1 MGGEEEKWR
10 RALLK
15 KLRSAAGVKAR
26 IDAKDQSLQKSQ
38 LGKGTATV
46 LEDLTSQCVKAGL
59 GRDGPEIR
67 DALAKGADEGR
78 AAMAAAKARGPDGP
92 EGQRAERKRERA
104 AALASALNASGGGGG
119 RDGASNGGDAKR
131 PKRDDNAGTAG
142 TGSKH
147 AHGECK
153 RATWALHALA
163 KAPTDAASIANAAKA
178 LAHHKSIAAV
188 DALLASVA
196 LWSAAKLRAGADG
209 GAEWG
214 ADTAVRRELT
224 RAASGVA
231 SRVSDLADAFDARGV
246 SNALWALAT
255 LHSVPGGVD
264 ADAGHAATK
273 ALIKALNGTLKD
285 ACNAR
290 DAANALWG
298 CAKMRC
304 GLSPETVKV
313 LSSAVCIDTSD
324 VGEASMALWAI
335 ASMRSDGTLAH
346 GPARAAA
353 VHVASSLSDKV
364 GKWEKGKVDARVT
377 ANASWAA
384 SKLIEVRDASDSTA
398 SDALQAVLEGLVRR
412 FISAASEAGPAF
424 QLESPRAAAQLVA
437 AHLAL
442 GGGASAVI
450 PLINQGLKSCVT
462 KGRKEMEK
470 EAKQRAAQNGK
481 EDATVRVQ
489 KPTDDDL
496 AALCEAAERCGPS
509 AGIEKN
515 WLRSAVNA
523 ACTARAGDPAA
534 LGWRAAGRLEHCVFS
549 VLNIGPASAQL
560 DKGRCDRDDVA
571 VVERLLRAG
580 AAAAKSAD
588 AGRLAIEN
596 GAAACLLNT
605 AKDGPCSGG
614 SVDASKGGNNGDAR
628 VLCVDDT
635 HRLLSF
641 GLRERGWSVT
651 NWNRFTR
658 RDRRGAPWPPA
669 VRLPFDAATIRLPPT
684 KAAFAMAATAVAAR
698 VKAGGIVWVYGAD
711 REGVRGCVS
720 DLPNGLFERCVVVH
734 TENQKPDGSSSDGS
748 SHGTP
753 VEDSTGGFAALR
765 CVRTDRDPSADVAA
779 DDESGFKSRSNLR
792 LELPGHRAHDVDG
805 WVTYPGLFAGG
816 GLDVMTDFLLQTMT
830 ASKTCALG
838 GGGGGNGGDEVLS
851 ALDFCSGSGTLAAA
865 VRFVRPSARLT
876 LLDADAVAMLAAR
889 ENLSVVRDGSSSAS
903 GSFQPATFVL
913 SDGWTGLADD
923 EKFDLVVSNPPV
935 HLGLRPEFTVL
946 SDMIAGFE
954 ERLNP
959 GGEAWFVAQR
969 YVPIAGICAELGG
982 LAASVTCAGVNEKF
996 AAWTVRKPGGDAS
1009 LPEAKTPKKDKKEKK
1024 EKKEK
1029 SAKKEKKEKS
1039 AKKEKKEKSAKK
1051 EKR

>member
-1 MGGEEEKWR
+1 MGGDEEKWR

-38 LGKGTATV
+38 LGKGTAKGI
-46 LEDLTSQCVKAGL
+46 EDLTSQCVKAGL

-104 AALASALNASGGGGG
+104 AALASLASTSGGGGG

-313 LSSAVCIDTSD
+313 LSVAVCIDTSD

-353 VHVASSLSDKV
+353 ADVASSLSDKV

-384 SKLIEVRDASDSTA
+384 SKLIEAGDASDSTA

-442 GGGASAVI
+442 GGGAKAVM
-450 PLINQGLKSCVT
+450 PLINRASRRDEKRWRRRRNNEQ
-462 KGRKEMEK
+462 RRME
-470 EAKQRAAQNGK
+470 R
-481 EDATVRVQ
+481 R
-489 KPTDDDL
+489 
-496 AALCEAAERCGPS
+496 
-509 AGIEKN
+509 
-515 WLRSAVNA
+515 
-523 ACTARAGDPAA
+523 
-534 LGWRAAGRLEHCVFS
+534 
-549 VLNIGPASAQL
+549 
-560 DKGRCDRDDVA
+560 
-571 VVERLLRAG
+571 
-580 AAAAKSAD
+580 
-588 AGRLAIEN
+588 
-596 GAAACLLNT
+596 
-605 AKDGPCSGG
+605 
-614 SVDASKGGNNGDAR
+614 
-628 VLCVDDT
+628 
-635 HRLLSF
+635 
-641 GLRERGWSVT
+641 
-651 NWNRFTR
+651 TR
-658 RDRRGAPWPPA
+658 RFASRNRR
-669 VRLPFDAATIRLPPT
+669 TT
-684 KAAFAMAATAVAAR
+684 T
-698 VKAGGIVWVYGAD
+698 
-711 REGVRGCVS
+711 
-720 DLPNGLFERCVVVH
+720 
-734 TENQKPDGSSSDGS
+734 
-748 SHGTP
+748 
-753 VEDSTGGFAALR
+753 
-765 CVRTDRDPSADVAA
+765 
-779 DDESGFKSRSNLR
+779 SRR
-792 LELPGHRAHDVDG
+792 
-805 WVTYPGLFAGG
+805 
-816 GLDVMTDFLLQTMT
+816 
-830 ASKTCALG
+830 
-838 GGGGGNGGDEVLS
+838 
-851 ALDFCSGSGTLAAA
+851 
-865 VRFVRPSARLT
+865 SARLPSG
-876 LLDADAVAMLAAR
+876 ADLQR
-889 ENLSVVRDGSSSAS
+889 ELKRIGSD
-903 GSFQPATFVL
+903 P
-913 SDGWTGLADD
+913 
-923 EKFDLVVSNPPV
+923 
-935 HLGLRPEFTVL
+935 R
-946 SDMIAGFE
+946 
-954 ERLNP
+954 
-959 GGEAWFVAQR
+959 
-969 YVPIAGICAELGG
+969 
-982 LAASVTCAGVNEKF
+982 
-996 AAWTVRKPGGDAS
+996 
-1009 LPEAKTPKKDKKEKK
+1009 
-1024 EKKEK
+1024 
-1029 SAKKEKKEKS
+1029 
-1039 AKKEKKEKSAKK
+1039 
-1051 EKR
+1051 

>member
-1 MGGEEEKWR
+1 MGGDEEKWR

-38 LGKGTATV
+38 LGKGTAKGI
-46 LEDLTSQCVKAGL
+46 EDLTSQCVKAGL

-104 AALASALNASGGGGG
+104 AALASLASTSGGGGG

-231 SRVSDLADAFDARGV
+231 SRVPELVDAFDARGA

-384 SKLIEVRDASDSTA
+384 TKLIEVGDASDSTA

-470 EAKQRAAQNGK
+470 EAKQRAAQTGK
-481 EDATVRVQ
+481 EGDATVRVQ

-509 AGIEKN
+509 AEIEKN

-523 ACTARAGDPAA
+523 ACTARVGDPAA

-549 VLNIGPASAQL
+549 VLDIGPASAQL

-588 AGRLAIEN
+588 AGRLATEN

-614 SVDASKGGNNGDAR
+614 SVDASKSGNNGDAR

-711 REGVRGCVS
+711 REGVRGCAS

-734 TENQKPDGSSSDGS
+734 TANPPSAGSSSDGS
-748 SHGTP
+748 PHGTP

-779 DDESGFKSRSNLR
+779 DDASGFKSRSNLR

-838 GGGGGNGGDEVLS
+838 GGRGGNGGDEVLS

-865 VRFVRPSARLT
+865 VRFVRPHARLT

-889 ENLSVVRDGSSSAS
+889 ENLSVVRDGSSSGV

-996 AAWTVRKPGGDAS
+996 AAWTVRKPPGGDAS
-1009 LPEAKTPKKDKKEKK
+1009 LPEGFQTPKSDRKEKSVKKEKSAKKEKK

-1029 SAKKEKKEKS
+1029 SAKKEKKEK
-1039 AKKEKKEKSAKK
+1039 
-1051 EKR
+1051 R

>member
-92 EGQRAERKRERA
+92 EGQRGERKRERA

-131 PKRDDNAGTAG
+131 PKRDDNAGTGG

-178 LAHHKSIAAV
+178 LAHHKSIAGV

-231 SRVSDLADAFDARGV
+231 SRVSDLVDAFDARGV

-313 LSSAVCIDTSD
+313 LSVAVCIDTSD

-412 FISAASEAGPAF
+412 FVSAASEAGPAF

-470 EAKQRAAQNGK
+470 EAKQRAQQNGK

-523 ACTARAGDPAA
+523 ACTARVGDPAA

-549 VLNIGPASAQL
+549 VLDIGPASAQL

-614 SVDASKGGNNGDAR
+614 SVDASKGGGSDDAR

-711 REGVRGCVS
+711 REGVRGCAS
-720 DLPNGLFERCVVVH
+720 DLPTGLFERCVVVH

-748 SHGTP
+748 PHGSSH

-838 GGGGGNGGDEVLS
+838 GGRGGNGGDEVLS

-865 VRFVRPSARLT
+865 VRFVRPHARLT

-889 ENLSVVRDGSSSAS
+889 ENLSVVRDGSSSGV

-996 AAWTVRKPGGDAS
+996 AAWTVLKPPGGDAS
-1009 LPEAKTPKKDKKEKK
+1009 LPEGFQTPKSDRKEKSAKKEKK

-1029 SAKKEKKEKS
+1029 SAKKEKKEK
-1039 AKKEKKEKSAKK
+1039 
-1051 EKR
+1051 R

>member
-1 MGGEEEKWR
+1 MGGDEEKWR

-38 LGKGTATV
+38 LGKGTAKGI
-46 LEDLTSQCVKAGL
+46 EDLTRQCVKAGL

-104 AALASALNASGGGGG
+104 AALASLASTSGGGGG

-231 SRVSDLADAFDARGV
+231 SRVPELVDAFDARGA

-353 VHVASSLSDKV
+353 ADVASSLSDKV

-384 SKLIEVRDASDSTA
+384 SKLIEAGDASDSTA

-412 FISAASEAGPAF
+412 FVSAASEAGPAF

-481 EDATVRVQ
+481 EGDATVRVQ

-588 AGRLAIEN
+588 AGRLATEN

-614 SVDASKGGNNGDAR
+614 SVDASKGGGSGDAR

-711 REGVRGCVS
+711 REGVRGCAS

-734 TENQKPDGSSSDGS
+734 TANPPSAGSSSDGS
-748 SHGTP
+748 PHGTP

-838 GGGGGNGGDEVLS
+838 GGRGGNGRDEVLS

-865 VRFVRPSARLT
+865 VRFVRPHARLT

-889 ENLSVVRDGSSSAS
+889 ENLSVVRDGSSSGV

-996 AAWTVRKPGGDAS
+996 AAWTVRKPPGGDAS
-1009 LPEAKTPKKDKKEKK
+1009 LPEGFQTPKSDRKEKSVKKEKSAKKEKK

-1029 SAKKEKKEKS
+1029 SAKKEKKEK
-1039 AKKEKKEKSAKK
+1039 
-1051 EKR
+1051 R

>member
-1 MGGEEEKWR
+1 MGGDEEKWR

-38 LGKGTATV
+38 LGKGTAKGI
-46 LEDLTSQCVKAGL
+46 EDLTRQCVEAGL

-104 AALASALNASGGGGG
+104 AALASLASTSGGGGG

-131 PKRDDNAGTAG
+131 PKRDDNAGTGGA
-142 TGSKH
+142 GSKH

-178 LAHHKSIAAV
+178 LAHHKSIAGV

-231 SRVSDLADAFDARGV
+231 SRVSDLVNAFDARGA

-313 LSSAVCIDTSD
+313 LSVAVCIDTSD

-384 SKLIEVRDASDSTA
+384 SKLIEVGDASDSTA

-412 FISAASEAGPAF
+412 FVSAASEAGPAF
-424 QLESPRAAAQLVA
+424 QLEYPRAAAQLVA

-470 EAKQRAAQNGK
+470 EAKQRAQQNGTG
-481 EDATVRVQ
+481 DATVRVQ

-509 AGIEKN
+509 AEIEKN

-523 ACTARAGDPAA
+523 ACTARVGDPAA

-571 VVERLLRAG
+571 VVERLLRSG

-588 AGRLAIEN
+588 AGRLATEN
-596 GAAACLLNT
+596 GAAECLLNT

-614 SVDASKGGNNGDAR
+614 SVDASKGGSGDAR

-698 VKAGGIVWVYGAD
+698 VKPGGIVWVYGAD
-711 REGVRGCVS
+711 REGVRGCAS
-720 DLPNGLFERCVVVH
+720 DLPNGLFERCVVVN
-734 TENQKPDGSSSDGS
+734 TENPPSAGSSSDGS
-748 SHGTP
+748 PHGIP
-753 VEDSTGGFAALR
+753 VEDSIGGFAALR
-765 CVRTDRDPSADVAA
+765 CMRTDRDPSADVAA
-779 DDESGFKSRSNLR
+779 DDASGFKSRSNLR
-792 LELPGHRAHDVDG
+792 LELQGNNPHDVDG

-865 VRFVRPSARLT
+865 VRFVRPHARLT
-876 LLDADAVAMLAAR
+876 LMDADAVAMLAAR
-889 ENLSVVRDGSSSAS
+889 ENLSVVRDGSSSSS

-954 ERLNP
+954 HRLNP

-1009 LPEAKTPKKDKKEKK
+1009 LLEAKTPKKDKKEKK

-1029 SAKKEKKEKS
+1029 SAKKM
-1039 AKKEKKEKSAKK
+1039 KKEKKEKSAKK

>member
-1 MGGEEEKWR
+1 MGGDEEKWR

-38 LGKGTATV
+38 LGKGTAKGI
-46 LEDLTSQCVKAGL
+46 EDLTSQCVKAGL

-104 AALASALNASGGGGG
+104 AALASLASTSGGGGG

-231 SRVSDLADAFDARGV
+231 SRVSDLVDAFDARGV

-313 LSSAVCIDTSD
+313 LSVAVCIDTSD

-384 SKLIEVRDASDSTA
+384 SKLIEAGDASDSTA

-412 FISAASEAGPAF
+412 FVSAASEAGPAF

-442 GGGASAVI
+442 GGGAKAVM

-481 EDATVRVQ
+481 EGDATVRVQ

-549 VLNIGPASAQL
+549 VLDIGPASAQL

-596 GAAACLLNT
+596 GAAGCLLNT

-711 REGVRGCVS
+711 REGVRGCAS

-748 SHGTP
+748 PHGSSH

-792 LELPGHRAHDVDG
+792 LELQGNPHDVDG

-838 GGGGGNGGDEVLS
+838 GGRGGNGGDEVLS

-865 VRFVRPSARLT
+865 VRFVRPHARLT

-889 ENLSVVRDGSSSAS
+889 ENLSVVRDGSSSS
-903 GSFQPATFVL
+903 VGSFQPATFVL

-954 ERLNP
+954 HRLNP

-996 AAWTVRKPGGDAS
+996 AAWTVLKPPGGDAS
-1009 LPEAKTPKKDKKEKK
+1009 LPEGFQTPKSDRKEKSVKKEKSAKKEKK

-1029 SAKKEKKEKS
+1029 SAKKEKKEK
-1039 AKKEKKEKSAKK
+1039 
-1051 EKR
+1051 R

>member
-1 MGGEEEKWR
+1 MGGDEEKWR

-38 LGKGTATV
+38 LGKGTAKGI
-46 LEDLTSQCVKAGL
+46 EDLTRQCVKAGL

-104 AALASALNASGGGGG
+104 AALASLASTSGGGGG

-231 SRVSDLADAFDARGV
+231 SRVPELVDAFDARGA

-353 VHVASSLSDKV
+353 ADVASSLSDKV

-384 SKLIEVRDASDSTA
+384 SKLIEAGDASDSTA

-412 FISAASEAGPAF
+412 FVSAASEAGPAF

-481 EDATVRVQ
+481 EGDATVRVQ

-588 AGRLAIEN
+588 AGRLATEN

-614 SVDASKGGNNGDAR
+614 SVDASKGGGSGDAR

-711 REGVRGCVS
+711 REGVRGCAS

-734 TENQKPDGSSSDGS
+734 TANPPSAGSSSDGS
-748 SHGTP
+748 PHGTP

-838 GGGGGNGGDEVLS
+838 GGRGGNGRDEVLS

-865 VRFVRPSARLT
+865 VRFVRPHARLT

-889 ENLSVVRDGSSSAS
+889 ENLSVVRDGSSSS
-903 GSFQPATFVL
+903 VGSFQPATFVL

-996 AAWTVRKPGGDAS
+996 AAWTVRKPPGGDAS
-1009 LPEAKTPKKDKKEKK
+1009 LPEGFQTPKSDRKEKSVKKEKSAKKEKK

-1029 SAKKEKKEKS
+1029 SAKKEKKEK
-1039 AKKEKKEKSAKK
+1039 
-1051 EKR
+1051 R